1 MQGPMKMVGAS
12 VKRVED
18 PRYLRGK
25 ANFVADFAMPGMLE
39 VAFLRSPH
47 AHARIR
53 SIDVAAARR
62 HPGVHAVITWDDL
75 RDAVKPFR
83 TLLDPAK
90 QPTFKACDQ
99 TPLVSD
105 KVRFVGEAVAAVVAD
120 SRYVA
125 EDALDLIAVDWE
137 PLDAIVDPERALAEH
152 SNLVHEEWG
161 DNVVISLDLATPGL
175 DEAFRDAAAV
185 VKDRFRS
192 NRHFALPLE
201 PRGLVAKFDAVRG
214 ELTVWMATQM
224 PHMMRT
230 GFADHLGHPENRIR
244 VIAPDV
250 GGGFGLKAH
259 LHPEEVVTVALARRF
274 EVPLRWLED
283 RRESFLAS
291 HHAKDE
297 LLDAELAVDADG
309 TIRALRFRAV
319 SDAGA
324 YNAYP
329 FNSALEVAQIAWI
342 LPGPYRVRNYGCTGF
357 AVATNKPPI
366 APYRGVGAPTAC
378 FVMEGL
384 LDRAARALGMDPAD
398 IRRKNM
404 LRQEEFPYT
413 TVSGLTYEIGG
424 HHECLEK
431 ALEVSGYAGF
441 RREQAALRERGIYRG
456 IGIGSYVE
464 MTAFSSLF
472 FNQSGMDLSMYE
484 SANVKV
490 DPGGYV
496 TIWTGTHSH
505 GQAHQTVFAQVASD
519 QLGVP
524 IEKIS
529 VRLGDTNDTP
539 YGWGAGASRGAVVGG
554 GAVLRAASMVAG
566 KIKRIAGHLLEVAP
580 DDVELINDQA
590 RAKGAP
596 ARFVPI
602 ADIARRAVY
611 SQIASLPPGETPGLE
626 ATYYYEPP
634 LITYPNATHVA
645 IVEVDVATG
654 ALKFLRYV
662 IAEDVGTMINP
673 MVLDGQAAGGVAQ
686 GLGGAL
692 LEQLVYDDHGQLL
705 TTSLMDYL
713 VPTAVDVPHM
723 DFEHHETPSPLTIG
737 GFKGAGEGG
746 VIGAFAAIANAVN
759 DALVPFGARVVELP
773 LHPERIRRLVA
784 GG

>member
-1 MQGPMKMVGAS
+1 MRGTMKMVGAS
-12 VKRVED
+12 VRRVED
-18 PRYLRGK
+18 PGYLLGK
-25 ANFVADFAMPGMLE
+25 GNYVADLALPGMLE
-39 VAFLRSPH
+39 VAFLRSPY

-53 SIDVAAARR
+53 SIDVSAAKS
-62 HPGVHAVITWDDL
+62 HPGVQGVFTWDDL
-75 RDAVKPFR
+75 SDVIKPFR
-83 TLLDPAK
+83 VLLDTTKHPSY
-90 QPTFKACDQ
+90 KACDQ
-99 TPLVSD
+99 TPLASD
-105 KVRFVGEAVAAVVAD
+105 KVRFVGEAVVAVVAE

-125 EDALDLIAVDWE
+125 EDALEKIVVDWE
-137 PLDAIVDPERALAEH
+137 PLDALVDPERALTDR

-161 DNVVISLDLATPGL
+161 DNVMVSVEFATPGL
-175 DEAFRDAAAV
+175 DEAFQGAAVV
-185 VKDRFRS
+185 VKDRFRT

-201 PRGLVAKFDAVRG
+201 TRGVVAKYDRTRK
-214 ELTVWMATQM
+214 ELTVWQATQM

-230 GFADHLGHPENRIR
+230 AFADHLGHPENQIR

-259 LHPEEVVTVALARRF
+259 LHAEEVVTVALARKF
-274 EVPLRWLED
+274 DAPLRWLED

-309 TIRALRFRAV
+309 TIRALRFRAL
-319 SDAGA
+319 SDSGA
-324 YNAYP
+324 YNAPP
-329 FNSALEVAQIAWI
+329 FNSALEVAQIVWI
-342 LPGPYRVRNYGCTGF
+342 LPGPYRIRNYGARGI

-366 APYRGVGAPTAC
+366 AAYRGVGAPTAC

-384 LDRAARALGMDPAD
+384 LDRAARELDMDPAD

-404 LRQEEFPYT
+404 LRKEEFPYASI
-413 TVSGLTYEIGG
+413 SGLTYEVGG

-431 ALEVSGYAGF
+431 ALEVSGYEAF
-441 RREQAALRERGIYRG
+441 RREQAELRKRGIYRG

-464 MTAFSSLF
+464 MTAISSVF
-472 FNQSGMDLSMYE
+472 WNEAGMDVAMYE
-484 SANVKV
+484 SANIKV
-490 DPGGYV
+490 DPNGHV

-519 QLGVP
+519 QLGIP
-524 IEKIS
+524 LERIT
-529 VRLGDTNDTP
+529 VRLGDTNDSP

-554 GAVLRAASMVAG
+554 GAVMRAAMTVAE
-566 KIKRIAGHLLEVAP
+566 KIKRIAGHKLEIAP
-580 DDVELINDQA
+580 DDIELVDDKAQ
-590 RAKGAP
+590 AKGAP
-596 ARFVPI
+596 SKFVPI
-602 ADIARRAVY
+602 PEIARMAVY
-611 SQIASLPPGETPGLE
+611 SQIAGLPPGETPGLE

-634 LITYPNATHVA
+634 PVTYPNATHIAV
-645 IVEVDVATG
+645 VEVDVNTG

-692 LEQLVYDDHGQLL
+692 LEQLVYDENGQLL

-713 VPTAVDVPHM
+713 VPSAVDVPFM
-723 DFEHHETPSPLTIG
+723 DIAHHETPSPLTIG

-746 VIGAFAAIANAVN
+746 VIGAFGAIGNAVN
-759 DALVPFGARVVELP
+759 DALAPFGARVVELP
-773 LHPERIRRLVA
+773 LHPERIQRLARRS
-784 GG
+784 